1 MQRGFVLSVYKDS
14 PGQGVKIINII
25 ITFHNF
31 LKLQDRARKELVFMV
46 DKTEL
51 PVPFMAGAGKD
62 IDLMSFQVFLQQPQR
77 NHCQTAIDLYCI
89 KDAVGGGLLKGCAD
103 MKKIGRASC
112 RERV

>member
-1 MQRGFVLSVYKDS
+1 MPNLRRRQRRLCSGRLISFPEEKTPLFMQLGFVLSVYKDS

-25 ITFHNF
+25 ITFQNF

-62 IDLMSFQVFLQQPQR
+62 IDIMSFQV
-77 NHCQTAIDLYCI
+77 
-89 KDAVGGGLLKGCAD
+89 LL
-103 MKKIGRASC
+103 
-112 RERV
+112 